1 MSVVKGGGEREEK
14 HVGPGDK
21 RYITTLANCSGWS
34 SSVFGG
40 GSYPLVPNIER
51 KIREV
56 LNAAGEK
63 KEREKRNGEKKKD
76 NSSRRKRKPYGPL
89 DDA

>member
-1 MSVVKGGGEREEK
+1 MDLAINGT
-14 HVGPGDK
+14 
-21 RYITTLANCSGWS
+21 YITTLANCSGWS

>member
-1 MSVVKGGGEREEK
+1 M
-14 HVGPGDK
+14 
-21 RYITTLANCSGWS
+21 ANCSVWS

-56 LNAAGEK
+56 LNAARGK
-63 KEREKRNGEKKKD
+63 KRKEGRRRKKKKKKKKKKD

-89 DDA
+89 EEERAST